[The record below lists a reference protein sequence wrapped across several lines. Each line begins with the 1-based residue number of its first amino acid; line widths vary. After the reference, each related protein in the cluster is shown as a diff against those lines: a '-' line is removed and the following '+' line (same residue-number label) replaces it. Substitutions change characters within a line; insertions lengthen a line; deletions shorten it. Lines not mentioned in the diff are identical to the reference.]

1 MAEVA
6 AKQRKHKMSRL
17 EKKNTLIAYSFLA
30 PNFLGFAIFT
40 LVPVVCAILLA
51 FVEWNGGDISN
62 AHFVG
67 LQNFA
72 EIFKADKVASKWAN
86 GDYLYFFNR
95 VDLGIALK
103 NTVFYALINVPLTL
117 VCAIALALALNKA
130 KGAVVWMLSSSLK
143 LDQEVFQYPI
153 RWIPETFHWEN
164 YRVIWERVSLLT
176 YFKNT
181 AIIALAV
188 TFLQTLTSSFAAYA
202 FAKLR
207 FKGRDLLFVAYIAT
221 IAVPWQAYMLPQFI
235 MMRSMGL
242 YDTLLAMIVLQAFSA
257 FGVFLMRQFYQ
268 GIPTELCEAARIDG
282 LSEYGIWAKIMLPLS
297 TAAIATLVIFTF
309 VGTWNDYMGPMIY
322 LTRDENKTIQVGLR
336 RFIQEYTSDYHLIM
350 AASLVSLLPVSVVFL
365 CLQKYFIEGIATSG
379 LKG

>member
-1 MAEVA
+1 MSQTAVVTHQKAIRKENPVMKVIGRVLLYTVLIAMA
-6 AKQRKHKMSRL
+6 L
-17 EKKNTLIAYSFLA
+17 FTLIPF
-30 PNFLGFAIFT
+30 
-40 LVPVVCAILLA
+40 
-51 FVEWNGGDISN
+51 
-62 AHFVG
+62 
-67 LQNFA
+67 
-72 EIFKADKVASKWAN
+72 
-86 GDYLYFFNR
+86 
-95 VDLGIALK
+95 
-103 NTVFYALINVPLTL
+103 
-117 VCAIALALALNKA
+117 
-130 KGAVVWMLSSSLK
+130 VWMLSSSLK

-268 GIPTELCEAARIDG
+268 GIPTELCEAA
-282 LSEYGIWAKIMLPLS
+282 
-297 TAAIATLVIFTF
+297 LVIFTF